1 MIRESYFFLK
11 IKRSSLGEKKKKAH
25 RQVCKSS
32 YFFDTFLGI
41 FSFTW
46 HSSPSV
52 YSVLQMRKQRP
63 GEGPWLAQGHTAS
76 KRQDW
81 GLKPGLQVQG
91 QGEAT
96 GGEESRARG
105 RQAGQGEESPREGAL
120 EGLGRLGGLG
130 GLAGLAVAIRA
141 ALGMRGEC
149 GHQGTTLALR
159 FHHHTPLR
167 LSCHLPPAS
176 HCRTGALAYHTAC
189 SPAFFSFYQ

>member
-105 RQAGQGEESPREGAL
+105 RQAGQGEEKE
-120 EGLGRLGGLG
+120 RLGGEAWGSWELG
-130 GLAGLAVAIRA
+130 SLSWSQLINMCVRPSPSPNPPPP
-141 ALGMRGEC
+141 
-149 GHQGTTLALR
+149 HPSN
-159 FHHHTPLR
+159 PL
-167 LSCHLPPAS
+167 
-176 HCRTGALAYHTAC
+176 AC
-189 SPAFFSFYQ
+189 SPSPCPS